1 MPSSREQQILLLAR
15 HMVLSGDT
23 VRMCARRF
31 ALSKSAVHKM
41 LGAPLEKLHPGL
53 YRDVRAVM
61 EYHKQVKHLR
71 GGEATKQKYL
81 SMRKH
86 PRT

>member
-1 MPSSREQQILLLAR
+1 MPLSREQQTLRLAR
-15 HMVLSGDT
+15 HMVRTGDT
-23 VRMCARRF
+23 VRMCAGRF

-53 YRDVRAVM
+53 YQEVRAVM

-81 SMRKH
+81 SMRTPPH
-86 PRT
+86 P